1 MIDIFNRFKS
11 FWVSFWKNIKT
22 AYNKLLKGPLDA
34 AVQNW
39 RDIAKIN
46 LLDVFIGKL
55 NNLVNT
61 EATFEIIS
69 DSTQADALVGLVEDL
84 EAKRYEITE
93 SMLADGDY
101 FVFPAHDQNGN
112 IKHTYLTQGQVRIV
126 QVDGDKLVEVNGI
139 IDWYIDNK
147 DRTYYLLRNQ
157 KIDPNG
163 TLHISYKVVNEKDE
177 PTTLAMWDYIN
188 GVEYQF
194 ANANHIGIGRY
205 KSPISSRGLSP
216 VYGVPLN
223 FGCSEIED
231 KIFNDLK
238 LIDCEFENAKS
249 KIFADPTIL
258 REKKGKDGYAIPEYV
273 FPIQPRAGANGSN
286 IDIFNPAIR
295 GSEHFDKLT
304 TDLALYEK
312 QVGTSKGILT
322 DNDATVTATAT
333 AIKRANA
340 DTIALMDK
348 IRTAIDNGNKMT
360 LEADAVYLNIAAD
373 LWDYQSDWYDPFED
387 PAEQWKRLLEAKQNG
402 AAEDADLIKWLNPSL
417 TDEQVAE
424 KIAKIKEQDS
434 IDTESAIERMIGGA

>member
-11 FWVSFWKNIKT
+11 FWVAFWDNIKT
-22 AYNKLLKGPLDA
+22 AYNKSLKAPVDA

-39 RDIAKIN
+39 RDITKIN
-46 LLDVFIGKL
+46 LLDVFVGKL

-61 EATFEIIS
+61 EATFELIS
-69 DSTQADALVGLVEDL
+69 DSTQAEPLVGLVEEL
-84 EAKRYEITE
+84 EDKRYQITE
-93 SMLADGDY
+93 NMLADGDY
-101 FVFPAHDQNGN
+101 FVFPAHDNSGN
-112 IKHTYLTQGQVRIV
+112 IKHTYLTQQQVRIV
-126 QVDGDKLVEVNGI
+126 EVDGDKLVEVSGI

-147 DRTYYLLRNQ
+147 ERTYYLLRNQ
-157 KIDPNG
+157 RLEPNG
-163 TLHISYKVVNEKDE
+163 TLRISYKVVNDKDQ
-177 PTTLAMWDYIN
+177 PKTLAMWDYIN
-188 GVEYQF
+188 GVEYQYT
-194 ANANHIGIGRY
+194 NANHIGIGRY
-205 KSPISSRGLSP
+205 KSPITSRGLSP

-238 LIDCEFENAKS
+238 LIDCEFENSKS

-258 REKKGKDGYAIPEYV
+258 REKKSKEGYAIPENV
-273 FPIQPRAGANGSN
+273 FPIQPRAGVTGNN
-286 IDIFNPAIR
+286 IDIFNPNIR
-295 GSEHFDKLT
+295 SSEHYEKLV

-322 DNDATVTATAT
+322 DNDATITATAT

-360 LEADAVYLNIAAD
+360 LEADAVYLNVAAD
-373 LWDYQSDWYDPFED
+373 LWDYNSDWFDPFED

-402 AAEDADLIKWLNPSL
+402 VAEDADLIKWLNPSL
-417 TDEQVAE
+417 TDEQVKE
-424 KIAKIKEQDS
+424 KIAKIKEQETL
-434 IDTESAIERMIGGA
+434 DTESALERMIGGA